1 VQESPIHRSTHLD
14 QLLAMAGKQS
24 RRESMPVLLALQD
37 LFLSDLLP
45 DRKLRFFR
53 ENALRQPPDAEQE
66 ALFQFEHTLK
76 LAYASYIKALSS
88 ALHDPVVHIRQE
100 AIRITH
106 ALLKS
111 KPEQEQA
118 LLFVLVNK
126 LGDAERKV
134 ASSVCHVLHK
144 LLMTHPAMTEV
155 VAKEVMRLL
164 FDAKTSSRARYY
176 GLVFLSQIVLTKS
189 HRDVAVQL
197 VECYAKIFKMQHVS
211 PKPPSSASSKTSKNK
226 AAAASTDD
234 KDCGKKV
241 LPVVLAGINRALPFA
256 SASGGG
262 SRSTAAVEALMESLF
277 ETVEAS
283 LGSFSAATQALLVLQ
298 QLLPGASSSTCSRF
312 YSALYVMQASPSILI
327 SALTAP
333 PPAATRASLAPSCG
347 MPQSPPCSSTA
358 CTRRSRTTATPRE
371 PLHS

>member
-1 VQESPIHRSTHLD
+1 VQESPIHRSGHLD
-14 QLLAMAGKQS
+14 QLLNMAGKQS

-45 DRKLRFFR
+45 DRKLLFFR
-53 ENALRQPPDAEQE
+53 ENVLRQPADDEQE
-66 ALFQFEHTLK
+66 VLFQFEHNLK
-76 LAYASYIKALSS
+76 LSYAAYIKALAS

-100 AIRITH
+100 AIRVAH

-118 LLFVLVNK
+118 LLFVVVNK

-164 FDAKTSSRARYY
+164 FDAKTSARARYY

-211 PKPPSSASSKTSKNK
+211 PKSSSSSKLASSKKSKGK
-226 AAAASTDD
+226 SAAAPADD
-234 KDCGKKV
+234 VDSGKKV

-283 LGSFSAATQALLVLQ
+283 LGSFSASTQALLVLQ

-312 YSALYVMQASPSILI
+312 YSALCVVQP
-327 SALTAP
+327 LTLLP
-333 PPAATRASLAPSCG
+333 L
-347 MPQSPPCSSTA
+347 MPIKT
-358 CTRRSRTTATPRE
+358 
-371 PLHS
+371 

>member
-1 VQESPIHRSTHLD
+1 VQESPIHRSAHLD
-14 QLLAMAGKQS
+14 QLLTMAAKQS

-37 LFLSDLLP
+37 LFVSDLLP
-45 DRKLRFFR
+45 DRKLLFFR
-53 ENALRQPPDAEQE
+53 ENALRQPADAEQE
-66 ALFQFEHTLK
+66 ALFQFEHSLK
-76 LAYASYIKALSS
+76 LAYASYIKALAS

-100 AIRITH
+100 AIRISH
-106 ALLKS
+106 GLLKS

-164 FDAKTSSRARYY
+164 FDAKTSARARYY
-176 GLVFLSQIVLTKS
+176 GLVFLSQIVLTKN

-211 PKPPSSASSKTSKNK
+211 PKPSSKSKSAPASPSSKKAKAKAD
-226 AAAASTDD
+226 AAAADD
-234 KDCGKKV
+234 KDGGKKV

-312 YSALYVMQASPSILI
+312 YSAL
-327 SALTAP
+327 
-333 PPAATRASLAPSCG
+333 
-347 MPQSPPCSSTA
+347 
-358 CTRRSRTTATPRE
+358 
-371 PLHS
+371 

>member
-1 VQESPIHRSTHLD
+1 VSDRVAALTLLVQESPIHRSVHLD

-45 DRKLRFFR
+45 DRKLQFFR
-53 ENALRQPPDAEQE
+53 ENVLRQPADCEQE
-66 ALFQFEHTLK
+66 VLFQYEHTLK

-176 GLVFLSQIVLTKS
+176 GLVFLSQIVLTKG

-211 PKPPSSASSKTSKNK
+211 TKSPSSAASSKKSIAK
-226 AAAASTDD
+226 APASSSDD
-234 KDCGKKV
+234 KDSGKKV

-312 YSALYVMQASPSILI
+312 YSALYVPQLLMQPPHLRCNPSR
-327 SALTAP
+327 SVM
-333 PPAATRASLAPSCG
+333 RA
-347 MPQSPPCSSTA
+347 
-358 CTRRSRTTATPRE
+358 
-371 PLHS
+371 

>member
-1 VQESPIHRSTHLD
+1 MSDRVAALTLLVQESPIHRSAHLD
-14 QLLAMAGKQS
+14 QLLSMAAKQS

-37 LFLSDLLP
+37 LFVSDLLP
-45 DRKLRFFR
+45 DRKLLFFR
-53 ENALRQPPDAEQE
+53 ENALRLPADAEQE
-66 ALFQFEHTLK
+66 ALFQFEHSLK
-76 LAYASYIKALSS
+76 LAYASYIKALAS

-100 AIRITH
+100 AIRIAH
-106 ALLKS
+106 GLLKS

-144 LLMTHPAMTEV
+144 LLVTHPAMTEV

-164 FDAKTSSRARYY
+164 FDAKTSARARYY
-176 GLVFLSQIVLTKS
+176 GLVFLSQIVLTKN

-211 PKPPSSASSKTSKNK
+211 PKPSSKSKSAHTPASPSSKKAKAKAD
-226 AAAASTDD
+226 AAAADD
-234 KDCGKKV
+234 KDGGKKV

-312 YSALYVMQASPSILI
+312 YSAL
-327 SALTAP
+327 
-333 PPAATRASLAPSCG
+333 
-347 MPQSPPCSSTA
+347 
-358 CTRRSRTTATPRE
+358 
-371 PLHS
+371 